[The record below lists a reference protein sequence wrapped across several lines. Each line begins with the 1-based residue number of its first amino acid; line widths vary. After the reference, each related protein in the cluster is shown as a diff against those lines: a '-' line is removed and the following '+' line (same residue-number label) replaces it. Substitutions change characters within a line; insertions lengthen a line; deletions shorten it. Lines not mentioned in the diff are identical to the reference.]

1 MTLMD
6 DLAWERCPDCLGHLD
21 AVEAGDG
28 AAHYCRLCG
37 FTGEVAVI
45 PNRPKP
51 NDDGV
56 VGMRG
61 Y

>member
-1 MTLMD
+1 MD
-6 DLAWERCPDCLGHLD
+6 DLAWERCPDCLGLLD

-28 AAHYCRLCG
+28 TAQYCRLCG
-37 FTGEVAVI
+37 FTGEAVVVLDSPRANEGGI
-45 PNRPKP
+45 
-51 NDDGV
+51 